1 VDFRVGIGIDFHRF
15 APGRRLVLG
24 GVDIPH
30 DQGLLGHSDADVVLH
45 ALCDALLGAAALGDI
60 GQHFPPTEERW
71 RGISSVVLLR
81 RVRELLEGAGFR
93 PLQVDVAVVA
103 EKPRLAPYIPAMRRT
118 IAEALGM
125 PEAAVSVKATTA
137 EGMGA
142 LGRGEG
148 IGAWAVALIQRAEGG
163 PAR

>member
-1 VDFRVGIGIDFHRF
+1 MDFRVGIGIDFHRF

-148 IGAWAVALIQRAEGG
+148 IAAWAVALIQRAEGG

>member
-1 VDFRVGIGIDFHRF
+1 MDFRVGIGIDFHRF

-24 GVDIPH
+24 GVEIPH

-71 RGISSVVLLR
+71 RGIASVVLLR

-103 EKPRLAPYIPAMRRT
+103 EKPRLAPYIPKMRRT

>member
-1 VDFRVGIGIDFHRF
+1 MDFRVGIGIDFHRF

>member
-1 VDFRVGIGIDFHRF
+1 MDFRVGIGIDFHRF

-103 EKPRLAPYIPAMRRT
+103 EKPRLAPYIPKMRRT

>member
-1 VDFRVGIGIDFHRF
+1 MDFRVGIGIDFHRF

-137 EGMGA
+137 EGMGV

>member
-137 EGMGA
+137 EGMGV

>member
-1 VDFRVGIGIDFHRF
+1 MDFRVGIGVDFHRF

-24 GVDIPH
+24 GVEIPH

-60 GQHFPPTEERW
+60 GQHFPPMEERW

-103 EKPRLAPYIPAMRRT
+103 EKPRLAPYIPKMRRT
-118 IAEALGM
+118 IAEALGI